1 MGMLRPDLTT
11 QETISQIPN
20 PNQEGFCTNPNQ
32 EGLAFAD
39 RDFIDGFKDGGANAK
54 PLRVNGMQVYRSV
67 RHTTPYRYW
76 TKLHDATRSIKT
88 IPCRG

>member
-20 PNQEGFCTNPNQ
+20 HNQ

-39 RDFIDGFKDGGANAK
+39 RDFRDGFKDGGANAK
-54 PLRVNGMQVYRSV
+54 PLRVNGK
-67 RHTTPYRYW
+67 W
-76 TKLHDATRSIKT
+76 
-88 IPCRG
+88 